1 MVEAGTNQRGRPYA
15 PASIFTKRMEANIMK
30 GQTYVILGIIV
41 IIIVSVFAVTNVEP
55 VQVNYL
61 FWSGESPLILVILFS
76 VLMGGLI
83 TAAVGSIRIIH
94 LQRENKSLKLE
105 RDQFRDLLEEHQLL
119 DQVENKQ
126 EVVGEQSS
134 EKEG

>member
-1 MVEAGTNQRGRPYA
+1 MSQFQSLQYELEAE
-15 PASIFTKRMEANIMK
+15 KMK

-41 IIIVSVFAVTNVEP
+41 LIIVSVFAVTNVEP
-55 VQVNYL
+55 VKVNYL

-94 LQRENKSLKLE
+94 LQRENRSIKLE
-105 RDQFRDLLEEHQLL
+105 RDKFQGLLEEHHLL
-119 DQVENKQ
+119 DQHENKQ
-126 EVVGEQSS
+126 EVAS
-134 EKEG
+134 EHSAEKDR